1 MNNNAENMNNK
12 NEAVLENQTLDNL
25 VLNAKDLS
33 KTYRTGPD
41 EVVVWAGVNLQ
52 VSEGETISI
61 IGASGSG
68 KSTLLNA
75 LGGLDS
81 VDTGEVE
88 LAGHG
93 IHSLEEVARTQL
105 RNRDLGFV
113 YQFHHLLPEF
123 SALENVMMPLLIRG
137 ENTKL
142 AKQKA
147 IKCLQQVGL
156 ADRISHK
163 PAELSGG
170 ERQRVAIARA
180 LVGQPKVV
188 LLDEPTGNLDQ
199 QTAQQVEDVLLEL
212 ANQVGMAFVIVT
224 HDEALAGRANRRYK
238 LSDRTLTEL

>member
-1 MNNNAENMNNK
+1 MND
-12 NEAVLENQTLDNL
+12 VILD
-25 VLNAKDLS
+25 AKGLS

-41 EVVVWAGVNLQ
+41 DVVVWADVDLQ
-52 VSEGETISI
+52 VHVGETISI

-81 VDTGEVE
+81 IDSGDVL
-88 LAGHG
+88 LAGNK
-93 IHSLEEVARTQL
+93 IHSLEEIERTQL

-137 ENTKL
+137 DKNKV
-142 AKQKA
+142 AKEKA
-147 IKCLQQVGL
+147 LVCLEQVGL
-156 ADRISHK
+156 SSRVEHNPS
-163 PAELSGG
+163 ELSGG

-199 QTAQQVEDVLLEL
+199 ETAKQVEDVLLALSET
-212 ANQVGMAFVIVT
+212 VGMAFVIVT
-224 HDEALAGRANRRYK
+224 HDEELAGRANRRYK
-238 LSDRTLTEL
+238 LSDRTLTEMS

>member
-1 MNNNAENMNNK
+1 MNDSI
-12 NEAVLENQTLDNL
+12 VLD
-25 VLNAKDLS
+25 AKGLS
-33 KTYRTGPD
+33 KSYRTGPD
-41 EVVVWAGVNLQ
+41 EVVVWKDVNLQ
-52 VSEGETISI
+52 VSAGETISI

-81 VDTGEVE
+81 IDSGEVA
-88 LAGHG
+88 LAGHL
-93 IHSLEEVARTQL
+93 IHSLAEVERTKL

-137 ENTKL
+137 EKEKL
-142 AKQKA
+142 AKA
-147 IKCLQQVGL
+147 RALTCLTQVGL
-156 ADRISHK
+156 GPRSEHK
-163 PAELSGG
+163 PSELSGG

-180 LVGQPKVV
+180 LVGKPKVV

-212 ANQVGMAFVIVT
+212 SKTVGMAFVIVT
-224 HDEALAGRANRRYK
+224 HDEALAGRANRHYK
-238 LSDRTLTEL
+238 LSDLTLVELN

>member
-1 MNNNAENMNNK
+1 MSDII
-12 NEAVLENQTLDNL
+12 LD
-25 VLNAKDLS
+25 AKGLS
-33 KTYRTGPD
+33 KAYRTGPD
-41 EVVVWAGVNLQ
+41 EVVVWTDVDLKVN
-52 VSEGETISI
+52 VGETISI

-81 VDTGEVE
+81 IDSGEVL
-88 LAGHG
+88 LAGHK
-93 IHSLEEVARTQL
+93 IHSLAEVARTQL

-137 ENTKL
+137 DKTKI
-142 AKQKA
+142 AKAKA
-147 IKCLQQVGL
+147 LTCLDQVGL
-156 ADRISHK
+156 SQRAEHK

-180 LVGQPKVV
+180 IVGQPKVV
-188 LLDEPTGNLDQ
+188 MLDEPTGNLDQ
-199 QTAQQVEDVLLEL
+199 ETAKQVEDVLLGLSET
-212 ANQVGMAFVIVT
+212 VGMAFVIVT

-238 LSDRTLTEL
+238 LSNRTLVEMP

>member
-1 MNNNAENMNNK
+1 MNNVAP
-12 NEAVLENQTLDNL
+12 DRI
-25 VLNAKDLS
+25 VLNAHGLT

-41 EVVVWAGVNLQ
+41 EIVVWTDVNFQ

-75 LGGLDS
+75 LGGLDY
-81 VDTGEVE
+81 VDSGEVI
-88 LAGHG
+88 LAGNA
-93 IHSLEEVARTQL
+93 IHSLSEVKRTQL

-137 ENTKL
+137 ESGKVS
-142 AKQKA
+142 KA
-147 IKCLQQVGL
+147 SALECLRQVGL
-156 ADRISHK
+156 SSRAEHK

-180 LVGQPKVV
+180 LVGKPKVV
-188 LLDEPTGNLDQ
+188 LLDEPTGNLDSE
-199 QTAQQVEDVLLEL
+199 TAQQVEDVLLGL
-212 ANQVGMAFVIVT
+212 ADTIGMAFVIVT

-238 LSDRTLTEL
+238 LLDKTLIEL

>member
-1 MNNNAENMNNK
+1 MNNII
-12 NEAVLENQTLDNL
+12 LD
-25 VLNAKDLS
+25 AKGLS

-41 EVVVWAGVNLQ
+41 EVVVWENVDLQ
-52 VSEGETISI
+52 VHVGETISI

-81 VDTGEVE
+81 IDAGEVL
-88 LAGHG
+88 LAGHK
-93 IHSLEEVARTQL
+93 IHSLGEITRTQL

-137 ENTKL
+137 DKTKI
-142 AKQKA
+142 AKAKA
-147 IKCLQQVGL
+147 FKCLDQVGL
-156 ADRISHK
+156 SQRAEHK
-163 PAELSGG
+163 PSELSGG

-180 LVGQPKVV
+180 LVGEPKVV

-199 QTAQQVEDVLLEL
+199 QTAEQVEDVLLALSETI
-212 ANQVGMAFVIVT
+212 GMAFVIVT

-238 LSDRTLTEL
+238 LSDRTLVEMPK

>member
-1 MNNNAENMNNK
+1 MSNII
-12 NEAVLENQTLDNL
+12 
-25 VLNAKDLS
+25 LNAQSLS

-41 EVVVWAGVNLQ
+41 EIVVWRDVNFQ
-52 VSEGETISI
+52 VAQGETISI

-81 VDTGEVE
+81 IDSGRVD
-88 LAGHG
+88 LAGNN
-93 IHSLEEVARTQL
+93 IHSLAEVERTQL

-137 ENTKL
+137 EKTKL
-142 AKQKA
+142 AKA
-147 IKCLQQVGL
+147 SALACLGQVGL
-156 ADRISHK
+156 SQRAEHK

-180 LVGQPKVV
+180 LVGKPKVV

-199 QTAQQVEDVLLEL
+199 QTAQQVEDVLLDL
-212 ANQVGMAFVIVT
+212 ASSVGMAFVIVT

-238 LSDRTLTEL
+238 LLDKTLIEL

>member
-1 MNNNAENMNNK
+1 MNDII
-12 NEAVLENQTLDNL
+12 LD
-25 VLNAKDLS
+25 AQGLS

-41 EVVVWAGVNLQ
+41 DVIVWADVDLQ
-52 VSEGETISI
+52 VHVGETISI

-81 VDTGEVE
+81 IDGGEVS
-88 LAGHG
+88 LAGHK
-93 IHSLEEVARTQL
+93 IHALDEITRTRL
-105 RNRDLGFV
+105 RNQDLGFV

-137 ENTKL
+137 EKTKV
-142 AKQKA
+142 AKARALQ
-147 IKCLQQVGL
+147 CLSQVGL
-156 ADRISHK
+156 SSRTEHN

-180 LVGQPKVV
+180 LVGKPKVV

-199 QTAQQVEDVLLEL
+199 QSAEQVENVLLEL
-212 ANQVGMAFVIVT
+212 SETVGMAFVIVT
-224 HDEALAGRANRRYK
+224 HDEALAARANRRYK
-238 LSDRTLTEL
+238 LSDRTLREVT

>member
-1 MNNNAENMNNK
+1 MNNII
-12 NEAVLENQTLDNL
+12 
-25 VLNAKDLS
+25 LNAKSLS

-41 EVVVWAGVNLQ
+41 EVVVWSEVNLQ
-52 VSEGETISI
+52 VAEGETISI

-81 VDTGEVE
+81 IDEGEVE
-88 LAGHG
+88 LAGRG
-93 IHSLEEVARTQL
+93 MHSLPEVERTLL

-137 ENTKL
+137 EKTKL
-142 AKQKA
+142 AKTSA
-147 IKCLQQVGL
+147 LLCLKQVGL
-156 ADRISHK
+156 EARAEHK

-199 QTAQQVEDVLLEL
+199 ETAQQVEDVLLGL
-212 ANQVGMAFVIVT
+212 AVNVGMAFVIVT

-238 LSDRTLTEL
+238 LSNKSLNEC

>member
-1 MNNNAENMNNK
+1 MSDVILNAEN
-12 NEAVLENQTLDNL
+12 
-25 VLNAKDLS
+25 LS

-41 EVVVWAGVNLQ
+41 EVVVWANVNLQ
-52 VSEGETISI
+52 VMSGETISI

-75 LGGLDS
+75 LGGLDAIDS
-81 VDTGEVE
+81 GGVN
-88 LAGHG
+88 LAGHF
-93 IHSLEEVARTQL
+93 IHGLPEIERTQL

-137 ENTKL
+137 EKSKL
-142 AKQKA
+142 ARQSA
-147 IKCLQQVGL
+147 LACLTQVGL
-156 ADRISHK
+156 KDRAEHK

-180 LVGQPKVV
+180 LVGKPKVV

-199 QTAQQVEDVLLEL
+199 QTAQQVEDVLLDL
-212 ANQVGMAFVIVT
+212 ADTVGMAFVIVT

-238 LSDRTLTEL
+238 LSDRTLIELD

>member
-1 MNNNAENMNNK
+1 MNDII
-12 NEAVLENQTLDNL
+12 LD
-25 VLNAKDLS
+25 AQGLS

-41 EVVVWAGVNLQ
+41 DVIVWADVDLQ
-52 VSEGETISI
+52 VHVGETISI

-81 VDTGEVE
+81 IDGGEVS
-88 LAGHG
+88 LAGHK
-93 IHSLEEVARTQL
+93 IHALDEITRTRL
-105 RNRDLGFV
+105 RNQDLGFV

-137 ENTKL
+137 EKTKV
-142 AKQKA
+142 AKARALQ
-147 IKCLQQVGL
+147 CLSQVGL
-156 ADRISHK
+156 SSRTEHN

-180 LVGQPKVV
+180 LVGKPKVV

-199 QTAQQVEDVLLEL
+199 QSAEQVEDVLLEL
-212 ANQVGMAFVIVT
+212 SETVGMAFVIVT
-224 HDEALAGRANRRYK
+224 HDEALAARANRRYK
-238 LSDRTLTEL
+238 LSDRTLREVT

>member
-1 MNNNAENMNNK
+1 MSDII
-12 NEAVLENQTLDNL
+12 LD
-25 VLNAKDLS
+25 AKGLS
-33 KTYRTGPD
+33 KAYRTGPD
-41 EVVVWAGVNLQ
+41 AVIVWSDVDLQ
-52 VSEGETISI
+52 VKVGETISI

-81 VDTGEVE
+81 IDSGEVE
-88 LAGHG
+88 LAGHK
-93 IHSLEEVARTQL
+93 IHSLAEVARTQL

-137 ENTKL
+137 DRTKI
-142 AKQKA
+142 AKAKA
-147 IKCLQQVGL
+147 LTCLDQVGL
-156 ADRISHK
+156 SQRAEHK

-180 LVGQPKVV
+180 IVGQPKVV
-188 LLDEPTGNLDQ
+188 MLDEPTGNLDQ
-199 QTAQQVEDVLLEL
+199 ETAKQVEDVLLGLSET
-212 ANQVGMAFVIVT
+212 VGMAFVIVT

-238 LSDRTLTEL
+238 LSNRTLVEMP

>member
-1 MNNNAENMNNK
+1 MS
-12 NEAVLENQTLDNL
+12 DII
-25 VLNAKDLS
+25 LNAKGLS

-41 EVVVWAGVNLQ
+41 EVIVWNDVNLQ
-52 VSEGETISI
+52 VAQGETISI

-81 VDTGEVE
+81 IDDGEVE

-93 IHSLEEVARTQL
+93 IHSLPEIERTLL

-137 ENTKL
+137 EKTKQ
-142 AKQKA
+142 AKTCA
-147 IKCLQQVGL
+147 LSCLQQVGL
-156 ADRISHK
+156 ASRAEHK

-199 QTAQQVEDVLLEL
+199 ETAQQVEDVLLDL
-212 ANQVGMAFVIVT
+212 ADTVGMAFVIVT

-238 LSDRTLTEL
+238 LSNRTLVEIEA

>member
-1 MNNNAENMNNK
+1 MNNII
-12 NEAVLENQTLDNL
+12 
-25 VLNAKDLS
+25 LNAKSLS

-41 EVVVWAGVNLQ
+41 EVVVWSEVNLQ
-52 VSEGETISI
+52 VAEGETISI

-81 VDTGEVE
+81 VDEGEVE
-88 LAGHG
+88 LAGRG
-93 IHSLEEVARTQL
+93 MHSLPEVERTLL

-137 ENTKL
+137 EKTKL
-142 AKQKA
+142 AKTSA
-147 IKCLQQVGL
+147 LLCLKQVGL
-156 ADRISHK
+156 EARAEHK

-199 QTAQQVEDVLLEL
+199 ETAQQVEDVLLGL
-212 ANQVGMAFVIVT
+212 ADNVGMAFVIVT

-238 LSDRTLTEL
+238 LSNKSLNEC

>member
-1 MNNNAENMNNK
+1 MSDVA
-12 NEAVLENQTLDNL
+12 
-25 VLNAKDLS
+25 LNAQGLS

-41 EVVVWAGVNLQ
+41 DIIVWTDVNLQ
-52 VSEGETISI
+52 VMAGETLSI

-81 VDTGEVE
+81 IDSGEVM

-93 IHSLEEVARTQL
+93 LHGLDERTRTRL

-137 ENTKL
+137 DKEKQ
-142 AKQKA
+142 AKAKA
-147 IKCLQQVGL
+147 LECLDKVGL
-156 ADRISHK
+156 GERGEHK

-199 QTAQQVEDVLLEL
+199 QTAQQVEDVLLDL
-212 ANQVGMAFVIVT
+212 ARTVGMAFVIVT
-224 HDEALAGRANRRYK
+224 HDESLANRANRRYK
-238 LSDRTLTEL
+238 LINQTLVELADD